1 MSIAANKPMYRL
13 FQYLKSYSGQLSFA
27 SGASVL
33 NKVLDLMPPIMVGW
47 IIDTVSGLPPNWIKS
62 VTQTSDNWSIAIFC
76 SVLIIV
82 IFALESLFEWMYQ
95 LNFMRLAQRVQN
107 DLRVDTYN
115 KLQQRE
121 IAYFEKERTGNLMSM
136 MNDDINQLE
145 RFLNTGFNDLIQ
157 LIVLIVFATITISLV
172 SWEMALIGMIP
183 IPLILIGSFYYQKR
197 IAPHY
202 TNIRESVGA
211 LSNRLENNIS
221 GIAVIKSFTAELF
234 ELNRVKKASDHYQEV
249 NFGAIR
255 LSAIFI
261 PLIRMLIAIGMA
273 GAILLGAYWI
283 LTDAGKITLGEL
295 TFFSMMIQRLLWPF
309 TRLGQIFDALERARS
324 SARRVFG
331 LMDAP
336 HQLSDPDQPVVLGQ
350 VQGNIEFNQVHFHYF
365 ESTPILNGI
374 SFKVPAGKMI
384 GFAGTT
390 GAGKTTLVKL
400 LLRLY
405 DVTQGQ
411 ILLEG
416 KDLKT
421 LQKKAIRSQIALVS
435 QDVYLFHGT
444 IAENIAYSNE
454 SATEEML
461 KSAAV
466 KAELHEFIQSLPEGY
481 ETIVGERGIKL
492 SGGQRQRLSLA
503 RAILKDAPIL
513 ILDEA
518 TSAVDTET
526 ERAIQRNLLQ
536 LTSEKTAIVIAHR
549 LSTIRQADC
558 IYILDK
564 GQIAESGTHN
574 ELLMLNG
581 IYSSLWNVQT
591 GEFVD

>member
-1 MSIAANKPMYRL
+1 
-13 FQYLKSYSGQLSFA
+13 
-27 SGASVL
+27 
-33 NKVLDLMPPIMVGW
+33 MPPVMVGW
-47 IIDTVSGLPPNWIKS
+47 IIDTVSGLPPNWIQELTK
-62 VTQTSDNWSIAIFC
+62 TSDNWTIAIFC
-76 SVLIIV
+76 SILIIV
-82 IFALESLFEWMYQ
+82 IFGLESLFQWMYQ
-95 LNFMRLAQRVQN
+95 LSFMRLAQRVQN

-157 LIVLIVFATITISLV
+157 LLVLFIFATITISLV
-172 SWEMALIGMIP
+172 SWEMALIGMLP
-183 IPLILIGSFYYQKR
+183 IPLILFGSFYYQKK

-202 TNIRESVGA
+202 TNIRESVGE

-234 ELNRVKKASDHYQEV
+234 ELNRVKKASDNYQDV
-249 NFGAIR
+249 NFDAIK
-255 LSAIFI
+255 LSAVFV
-261 PLIRMLIAIGMA
+261 PLIRMLIAFGMA
-273 GAILLGAYWI
+273 GAMLLGAYWI
-283 LTDAGKITLGEL
+283 LNGSGKITLGEL
-295 TFFSMMIQRLLWPF
+295 TFFSMMIQRLLWPI
-309 TRLGQIFDALERARS
+309 TRLGQIFDSFERARS

-336 HQLSDPDQPVVLGQ
+336 SHLPDPEQPVALGV
-350 VQGNIEFNQVHFHYF
+350 VQGNIVFDQVHFQYS
-365 ESTPILNGI
+365 EATPILNGI
-374 SFKVPAGKMI
+374 SFNIPAGKMI

-405 DVTQGQ
+405 DVTSGK

-416 KDLKT
+416 KDLRAVT
-421 LQKKAIRSQIALVS
+421 KKDIRSQIALVS

-454 SATEEML
+454 TATQETL
-461 KSAAV
+461 VAAAV
-466 KAELHEFIQSLPEGY
+466 KAELHTFISSLPQGY
-481 ETIVGERGIKL
+481 QTIVGERGIKL

-564 GQIAESGTHN
+564 GQIAESGKHQ
-574 ELLMLNG
+574 ELLDLNS
-581 IYSSLWNVQT
+581 IYAGLWNVQT
-591 GEFVD
+591 GVL